1 MSETSLILRFEI
13 LLLWRSLKKLLNL
26 IRPISN
32 NVFNINNPLGLK
44 LLTRLRIGSSQLKER
59 KLKNTFLDSV
69 DPLCSCGNNI
79 ESTVHFFLH
88 CANFATQRETR
99 LKKLKSVN
107 ASVLVKNENSVVRAL
122 LFGRTEFLYSTNKEI
137 FNATISIIL
146 TTERY
151 NCPLL
156 QN

>member
-1 MSETSLILRFEI
+1 MSERSLILRFEI

-59 KLKNTFLDSV
+59 KLKYTFLDSV

-107 ASVLVKNENSVVRAL
+107 ASVLVKNENSVVRGAYL
-122 LFGRTEFLYSTNKEI
+122 EEQSFFIQLTKKFLMQ
-137 FNATISIIL
+137 
-146 TTERY
+146 
-151 NCPLL
+151 PLASF
-156 QN
+156 

>member
-44 LLTRLRIGSSQLKER
+44 LLTRLRIAFSQLKER
-59 KLKNTFLDSV
+59 KLKYTFLDSI

-79 ESTVHFFLH
+79 ETTVHFFLH
-88 CANFATQRETR
+88 SENFATQRETR

-137 FNATISIIL
+137 FNATISNIL
-146 TTERY
+146 TTE
-151 NCPLL
+151 
-156 QN
+156 

>member
-44 LLTRLRIGSSQLKER
+44 LLTRLRIRSSQLKER
-59 KLKNTFLDSV
+59 KLKYTFLDSV
-69 DPLCSCGNNI
+69 DPLYSCGNNI

-88 CANFATQRETR
+88 CANFTTQRETL
-99 LKKLKSVN
+99 LKKRKSVN
-107 ASVLVKNENSVVRAL
+107 ASVLVKNEKSVVRAL
-122 LFGRTEFLYSTNKEI
+122 LVGRVEFLYSTN
-137 FNATISIIL
+137 
-146 TTERY
+146 
-151 NCPLL
+151 
-156 QN
+156 

>member
-1 MSETSLILRFEI
+1 MSERSLILRFEI

-32 NVFNINNPLGLK
+32 SVFNINNPLGLK
-44 LLTRLRIGSSQLKER
+44 LLTRLRIGFSQLKER
-59 KLKNTFLDSV
+59 KLKYTFLDSI

-79 ESTVHFFLH
+79 ETTVHFFLH
-88 CANFATQRETR
+88 SKNFTTQRETR

-151 NCPLL
+151 NGPLL
-156 QN
+156 